1 MPKESLKLEIMKRT
15 VFSLLLLMMAMV
27 AQADGREEL
36 KLQANILDKT
46 CPVEIDAF
54 TTMIGVE
61 CGEQDF
67 IYYYIVSDEI
77 VDMVLESPEMKDV
90 LKSNMEAILSQQ
102 LEEASFKEF
111 ISILIEENMGIK
123 YVYKKQR
130 GEGEF
135 FVRCSPE
142 ELREMLKK

>member
-1 MPKESLKLEIMKRT
+1 MKRT
-15 VFSLLLLMMAMV
+15 VFSLLLLMVAMV
-27 AQADGREEL
+27 AQADGRAEL
-36 KLQANILDKT
+36 KSQADILDKT

-61 CGEQDF
+61 CGEYDF
-67 IYYYIVSDEI
+67 TYYYVVSDEV
-77 VDMVLESPEMKDV
+77 VDMVYESPEMKDV

-102 LEEASFKEF
+102 LGEASFKEF
-111 ISILIEENMGIK
+111 ISMLIEENMGIK

-135 FVRCSPE
+135 FVRCSPV
-142 ELREMLKK
+142 ELRDILNEN

>member
-1 MPKESLKLEIMKRT
+1 MKRT

-67 IYYYIVSDEI
+67 IYYYVVSDEI
-77 VDMVLESPEMKDV
+77 VDVVLESPEMKDV
-90 LKSNMEAILSQQ
+90 LKANMKAILAQQ
-102 LEEASFKEF
+102 LQDKDFMV
-111 ISILIEENMGIK
+111 LVDVLLGENMGIK